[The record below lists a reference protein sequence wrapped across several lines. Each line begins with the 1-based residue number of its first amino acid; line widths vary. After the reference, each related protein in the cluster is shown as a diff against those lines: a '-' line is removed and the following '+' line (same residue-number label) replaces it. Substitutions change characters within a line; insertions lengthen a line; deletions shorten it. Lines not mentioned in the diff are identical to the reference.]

1 MEPNEAWKYVVV
13 IGGGL
18 LIGFS
23 QWFWLA

>member
-1 MEPNEAWKYVVV
+1 MEPNEAWTYVLV